1 MVVEINANPRRLI
14 WKLESIGV
22 PEQVRTASAC
32 QATSEAALSSLLQLP
47 YATRAILYGLVVLGA
62 VMALRERRLQ

>member
-1 MVVEINANPRRLI
+1 MAVYIETQSLGA
-14 WKLESIGV
+14 

-32 QATSEAALSSLLQLP
+32 QATSEVALSSLFQLP

-62 VMALRERRLQ
+62 AMALRERRLQ